1 MYTRVYMLKQKY
13 RFHGHGSL
21 RFVYRQGDA
30 IRSSLMTMRYTSN
43 PRRKNSRFAVVI
55 SKKVIKSAV
64 RRNSLRRRIYE
75 IIRIELP
82 TLKQSNDIALMV
94 FSGEVYSMD
103 HESLSE
109 LVKQL
114 FSQANLYK

>member
-1 MYTRVYMLKQKY
+1 MLKQRY

-30 IRSSLMTMRYTSN
+30 IRSSLITMKFTAN
-43 PRRKNSRFAVVI
+43 PHRKHNRFAVVI

-64 RRNSLRRRIYE
+64 RRNRLRRRIYE
-75 IIRIELP
+75 IIRVELP
-82 TLKQSNDIALMV
+82 TLKEHHDIVLMV
-94 FSGEVYSMD
+94 FSGEVYSMN
-103 HESLSE
+103 HESLTE

>member
-1 MYTRVYMLKQKY
+1 MLEQKY

-30 IRSSLMTMRYTSN
+30 IRSSLKTMKYTSN
-43 PRRKNSRFAVVI
+43 PRRKRSRFAVVI

-64 RRNSLRRRIYE
+64 RRNRLRRRIYE
-75 IIRIELP
+75 IVRLEIP
-82 TLKQSNDIALMV
+82 TLRESYDTVLMV
-94 FSGEVYSMD
+94 FSGEVYNMNS
-103 HESLSE
+103 EALTE

-114 FSQANLYK
+114 FSQANMYK